1 MSAAKIASGAA
12 SVEPACSGLPT
23 AGALRTRLRAL
34 GQPEG
39 RTLVR
44 QLSQLCDAAAI
55 LSSYALSYY
64 LHDILFARIYPP
76 MQPLREYVW
85 MLWLIV
91 PFWLSSMRWAGLY
104 EAGCYRSFPV
114 LFRRLFNAQV
124 IAGMLMLS
132 FLFVSRFWNVSR
144 LFTQVFI
151 AVSFVGL
158 SAERSLLKL
167 VMDRSSLSFVAHLP
181 RVLVIGDGRQA
192 DDYAAFI
199 RERSYLMRDI
209 VGCLGPDASAA
220 MARDCQTLGS
230 VRDLAQILTQQVVD
244 EVIIVS
250 PSLVNDEQLAKTCL
264 VRGVTVR
271 FVVRTPAA
279 ALGITAADDLG
290 DGVYQFSI
298 AATPHRF
305 LPLIAKRIIDIAGA
319 LIGLPICAL
328 LALWYW
334 PRLRRESPGPLLFRQ
349 TRVGQNGRH
358 FTLYKFRTM
367 HPGADGLL
375 ADLAPYNE
383 MNGQVFKMRDDPR
396 VTPSGKIA
404 RRFHLDEFPQFWNV
418 LKGDMSLVG
427 TRPPTVDEVCRYDF
441 HHHRRI
447 SAKPGMT
454 GLSQLQQGHSLA
466 DFEDIV
472 RLDCQYIDH
481 WSLWMD
487 IWVLLKTIAKVFEG
501 SAC

>member
-1 MSAAKIASGAA
+1 MSPDAGQARL
-12 SVEPACSGLPT
+12 LP
-23 AGALRTRLRAL
+23 RAL

-64 LHDILFARIYPP
+64 LHDLLFARIYPP

-85 MLWLIV
+85 MLWLMV

-104 EAGCYRSFPV
+104 EAACYRSFPV
-114 LFRRLFNAQV
+114 LFRRLLKAQV
-124 IAGMLMLS
+124 IAAMLLLS
-132 FLFVSRFWNVSR
+132 FLFVSRAWNVSR

-158 SAERSLLKL
+158 SAERSVLKL
-167 VMDRSSLSFVAHLP
+167 AMDRSSMSFVGHLP
-181 RVLVIGDGRQA
+181 RVLVIGDGPQV
-192 DDYAAFI
+192 DDYMAFI

-209 VGCLGPDASAA
+209 VGCLVADASAA
-220 MARDCQTLGS
+220 PARDCKALGS
-230 VRDLAQILTQQVVD
+230 AGDLAQILNQQVVD
-244 EVIIVS
+244 EVVIVS
-250 PSLVNDEQLAKTCL
+250 PSLVNDEGLPRICL
-264 VRGVTVR
+264 VRGVAVR

-279 ALGITAADDLG
+279 ALGITSADDLG
-290 DGVYQFSI
+290 EGVYQFSI
-298 AATPHRF
+298 AAVQYRL
-305 LPLIAKRIIDIAGA
+305 LPLIAKRLIDITGA
-319 LIGLPICAL
+319 LIGLPICSL
-328 LALWYW
+328 VALWYW

-349 TRVGQNGRH
+349 TRVGQNGRR

-367 HPGADGLL
+367 HPGAEKLL

-427 TRPPTVDEVCRYDF
+427 TRPPTVDEVGGYDF

-447 SAKPGMT
+447 STKPGMT
-454 GLSQLQQGHSLA
+454 GLSQIKQGHSLT
-466 DFEDIV
+466 DFEEIV
-472 RLDCQYIDH
+472 RLDCQYIDQ

-487 IWVLLKTIAKVFEG
+487 IKVLLKTIAKVFEG